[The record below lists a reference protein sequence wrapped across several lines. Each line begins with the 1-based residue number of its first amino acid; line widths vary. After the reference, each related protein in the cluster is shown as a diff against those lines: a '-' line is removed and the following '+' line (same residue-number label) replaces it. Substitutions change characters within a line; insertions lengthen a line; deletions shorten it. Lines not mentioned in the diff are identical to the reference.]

1 MTAPAVQVGLA
12 DRITA
17 VPRPAP
23 RLSTVVSYAVIIG
36 VLGLGV
42 WSFIALDYNLANF
55 GTTGDNIARFL
66 NSATPMQWPG
76 FEVMATVGAG
86 GAKVFTIE
94 WVGWEPVGHMIEA
107 IAITLAITIAAT
119 FLSALLSI
127 PVAYG
132 AAQNTTPGPTV
143 MAICRGIGV
152 LARAV
157 PDIVFVVF
165 FAFLWFN
172 SGTLPAIVAVAL
184 HSVGMISKMFA
195 DAIEQIDEGPRLA
208 VRSAGGSKIQEFWTG
223 VVPQALPAW
232 IAVTLHR
239 ADINLRGTV
248 ILGVVGVVGLGYDLD
263 EALHAGPSGLRRVIP
278 LVLVIIVLCLAF
290 EIISSLVRARLL
302 GVEPTGKRLGDVV
315 ARAASKNKAAA
326 PALAAVAA
334 ERDPDKRIAN
344 ALKRPWDRRRLAS
357 TIWIWVGIAV
367 VVASFLYCA
376 PNVAK
381 IFAPEWDQ
389 VNNPALDRALWP
401 PTIGD
406 RTWAVVLDAVLTT
419 LKVAFTATLIA
430 AVISAFVGP
439 LSARNVAPARW
450 VRSLFRG
457 ITIFLR
463 AVPELVV
470 AILFIIAT
478 GFGAQAAALALGV
491 GGVGLLGKLIGDSME
506 EVPNG
511 PERALSAAGGTRPQV
526 FFSSTVP
533 LSVPALVSHLMYV
546 LDHNIRSA
554 TLLGVVGAGGIG
566 FLLLNALQG
575 RHFDQVNAFLFVIIA
590 MVVVVEGASV
600 LIRRALK

>member
-1 MTAPAVQVGLA
+1 MTTTALA
-12 DRITA
+12 ARIA
-17 VPRPAP
+17 SVPRPAP
-23 RLSTVVSYAVIIG
+23 RVSTVVSYAVIIG
-36 VLGLGV
+36 VLGMGV
-42 WSFIALDYNLANF
+42 WSIVALEYNFANF
-55 GTTGDNIARFL
+55 ATTGENIQRFL
-66 NSATPMQWPG
+66 DLATPMQWPG
-76 FEVMATVGAG
+76 FEVLATVGAG
-86 GAKVFTIE
+86 GVKSFTFE
-94 WVGWEPVGHMIEA
+94 WVGFDAVWHIVEA

-119 FLSALLSI
+119 FLSALISI

-132 AAQNTTPGPTV
+132 AARNTTPGPAV

-157 PDIVFVVF
+157 PDIAFVVF
-165 FAFLWFN
+165 LAFLWFN
-172 SGTLPAIVAVAL
+172 SGTLPAIVAVAI

-208 VRSAGGSKIQEFWTG
+208 VRSAGGSKAQEFWTG

-248 ILGVVGVVGLGYDLD
+248 ILGVVGVVGLGYELD
-263 EALHAGPSGLRRVIP
+263 DALHAGPSGMRRVIP
-278 LVLVIIVLCLAF
+278 LVLIIIVLCLLF
-290 EIISSLVRARLL
+290 EIISSLLRARLL
-302 GVEPTGKRLGDVV
+302 GVEPTGRRLGDRI
-315 ARAASKNKAAA
+315 ARAAARKGAA
-326 PALAAVAA
+326 PAQPVLQL
-334 ERDPDKRIAN
+334 ERGQRIA
-344 ALKRPWDRRRLAS
+344 AAMRRPWDRGRITS
-357 TIWIWVGIAV
+357 VVWVWVGIAV
-367 VVASFLYCA
+367 VVASFVYAA
-376 PNVAK
+376 PSVAK

-389 VNNPALDRALWP
+389 VSNPALDRAVWP
-401 PTIGD
+401 PNFGSRD
-406 RTWAVVLDAVLTT
+406 WADVTAAVLTT
-419 LKVAFTATLIA
+419 VQVAFASTLIA
-430 AVISAFVGP
+430 AVISAVVGP
-439 LSARNVAPARW
+439 LSARNVASSRA
-450 VRSLFRG
+450 VRNVFRG

-478 GFGAQAAALALGV
+478 GFGAQAAALALGI

-511 PERALSAAGGTRPQV
+511 PERALAAAGGSRPQV

-533 LSVPALVSHLMYV
+533 MSVPALVSHLMYV

-575 RHFDQVNAFLFVIIA
+575 RHFDQVVAFLFVIIA